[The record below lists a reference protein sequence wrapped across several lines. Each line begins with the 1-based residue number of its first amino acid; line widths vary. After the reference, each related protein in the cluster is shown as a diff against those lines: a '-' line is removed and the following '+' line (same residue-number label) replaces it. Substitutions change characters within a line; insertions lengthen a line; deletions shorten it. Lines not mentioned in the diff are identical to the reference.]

1 VANTAL
7 REPGRWQ
14 FIQCAGRAIGC
25 AHTVQWQPVMRLD
38 ATLAVRAAVLAG
50 AGLSVLPDYAIAE
63 DVAAGRLVQVLP
75 GWTLPQG
82 GIHAVFPPALSPGQG
97 ACAG

>member
-1 VANTAL
+1 
-7 REPGRWQ
+7 
-14 FIQCAGRAIGC
+14 
-25 AHTVQWQPVMRLD
+25 MRLD

-82 GIHAVFPPALSPGQG
+82 GIHAVFPPARFRPAKVRALVECLVAQQNGTLS
-97 ACAG
+97 